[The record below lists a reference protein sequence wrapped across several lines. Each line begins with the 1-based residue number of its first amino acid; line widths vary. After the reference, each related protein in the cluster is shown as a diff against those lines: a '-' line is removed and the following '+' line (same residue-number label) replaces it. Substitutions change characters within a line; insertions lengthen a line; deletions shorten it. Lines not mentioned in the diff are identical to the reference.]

1 MPMSWPR
8 CAPTTDS
15 QSLERL
21 QQDEVRL
28 RVVRE
33 SGLLDSPAEPSF
45 DALTALAARLI
56 KVPASFISIVDSGRD
71 FYKSQS
77 GFAAPLSQDREI
89 AGRTFCHYTLASDEA
104 LVIDDTHSN
113 PVWRAVPTVESMG
126 VRAYVGVPLRVGG
139 KNIGSFCVIDIEP
152 RVWLDDEL
160 ETIRQLALSA
170 ARELTL
176 RAALET
182 AEALVSSANALARA
196 REEVVAVVAH
206 DLRTPLQ
213 VLYLSTAM
221 LQRGTQG
228 QQDALTGRM
237 MSAIEAMKTMAD
249 NLLTANT
256 LLAPSSAG
264 RQVVR
269 ATDLARDAVDMMGPI
284 AERSGITLALGERS
298 EASVLVDYPQML
310 RVLGNLIGNA
320 LKYSPEGS
328 AITVS
333 AREADGMLC
342 LVVADNGKGMN
353 DIEQSQAFN
362 RGWQG
367 DEGMKRGDGAGLGL
381 SIVKSLVEAHEGKVG
396 IEGAPGK
403 GTVVTVCL
411 PLQKPSDCK
420 PGTGLAAP

>member
-1 MPMSWPR
+1 MSTSWPR
-8 CAPTTDS
+8 RAPTPDG
-15 QSLERL
+15 QAVDHLQHDRARL
-21 QQDEVRL
+21 VAVRS
-28 RVVRE
+28 
-33 SGLLDSPAEPSF
+33 SGLLDSPAEASF

-77 GFAAPLSQDREI
+77 GFAAPLAQER
-89 AGRTFCHYTLASDEA
+89 ALTGRTFCHYTLDSDEA

-113 PVWRAVPTVESMG
+113 PVWRAVPTAESLG

-139 KNIGSFCVIDIEP
+139 ENIGSFCVIDIQP
-152 RVWLDDEL
+152 RVWLDEEL

-176 RAALET
+176 RAALKT

-206 DLRTPLQ
+206 DLRSPLQ
-213 VLYLSTAM
+213 VLHLSTVL
-221 LQRGTQG
+221 LQRDTRG
-228 QQDALTGRM
+228 QHDAITGRM
-237 MSAIEAMKTMAD
+237 VSAIQAMKTMAD
-249 NLLTANT
+249 NLLAANT
-256 LLAPSSAG
+256 LLAPSTAG
-264 RQVVR
+264 RQAVR
-269 ATDLARDAVDMMGPI
+269 ATDLARDAVDMMGLI
-284 AERSGITLALGERS
+284 AERSGITLAMG
-298 EASVLVDYPQML
+298 EASGASVVVDYPQML

-328 AITVS
+328 TITVS
-333 AREADGMLC
+333 SREANGMLC

-353 DIEQSQAFN
+353 EIEQSHAFE

-381 SIVKSLVEAHEGKVG
+381 SIVKTLVEAHGGNVG
-396 IEGAPGK
+396 IEAAPGK
-403 GTVVTVCL
+403 GTAVTVRL
-411 PLQKPSDCK
+411 PLQIN
-420 PGTGLAAP
+420 TG

>member
-8 CAPTTDS
+8 RVPTTDN
-15 QSLERL
+15 QRLEHLQHDEARL
-21 QQDEVRL
+21 A
-28 RVVRE
+28 VVRK
-33 SGLLDSPAEPSF
+33 SGLLDSPAEASF

-56 KVPASFISIVDSGRD
+56 KVPASFISVVDSGRD
-71 FYKSQS
+71 FYKSQT
-77 GFAAPLSQDREI
+77 GFAPPFSQEREL
-89 AGRTFCHYTLASDEA
+89 AGRTFCHYTLASDET

-113 PVWRAVPTVESMG
+113 PVWKAVPTVESLG

-176 RAALET
+176 RAALEP
-182 AEALVSSANALARA
+182 AEALVTSTKALARA

-213 VLYLSTAM
+213 VLHLSMAM

-228 QQDALTGRM
+228 QQEALTGRM
-237 MSAIEAMKTMAD
+237 MSAVQAMKTMAD
-249 NLLTANT
+249 NLLASNT
-256 LLAPSSAG
+256 LLAPSRAG
-264 RQVVR
+264 RQAVR
-269 ATDLARDAVDMMGPI
+269 AVDLAREAVDMMGPI
-284 AERSGITLALGERS
+284 AERSGITLAVEAGS
-298 EASVLVDYPQML
+298 DASVLVDYAQML
-310 RVLGNLIGNA
+310 RVMGNLIGNA

-333 AREADGMLC
+333 TREADGMLC
-342 LVVADNGKGMN
+342 LVVADNGQGMN
-353 DIEQSQAFN
+353 DIEQSHAFT

-381 SIVKSLVEAHEGKVG
+381 SIVKSLVEAHGGNVG
-396 IEGAPGK
+396 IEAAPGK
-403 GTVVTVCL
+403 GTAVTVRL
-411 PLQKPSDCK
+411 PLQDPE
-420 PGTGLAAP
+420 A